1 MVALSAD
8 PIDPAAVE
16 RAVTG
21 PEQGAILVFSGVAR
35 NRNQGKGVTGLY
47 YEAYAPMALAELG
60 RIVAEVA
67 ARWPAA
73 RVAVVHRT
81 GHVAIG
87 EPSVVIAV
95 GAPHRAEAYE
105 ASRYTIDELKARVP
119 VWKRET
125 YADGTEW
132 IANRS

>member
-1 MVALSAD
+1 MVALSAEPLD
-8 PIDPAAVE
+8 VAAIE

-21 PEQGAILVFSGVAR
+21 PRHGAVLVFSGVAR
-35 NRNQGKGVTGLY
+35 DHNQGRPVVGLE

-60 RIVAEVA
+60 RIVAEVGE
-67 ARWPAA
+67 RWPQAQ
-73 RVAVVHRT
+73 VAVVHRT
-81 GHVAIG
+81 GAVAIG

-95 GAPHRAEAYE
+95 AAPHRADAYE

-119 VWKRET
+119 VWKRER
-125 YADGTEW
+125 YADGSDW